1 MSTEINDTKSKELFE
16 AAKKHIPGG
25 VNSPVRAFGAVGRTP
40 RFIASAYKDRIIDVD
55 GNEMIDYVCS
65 WGPGILGHAN
75 PSVINKVKEA
85 CDAGLTYGAP
95 TAREVELA
103 QLISEIIPSM
113 EVNRL
118 VSSGTEAVMSAIR
131 TARGYTGR
139 DKIIKFKGCYHGH
152 SDGLLV
158 KAGSAA
164 LTTSVP
170 DSAGVP
176 ADYTKNTLVA
186 LYNDEESVKELFESN
201 PSDIA
206 AVIVEP
212 VAANMGV
219 VLPKKGFLEFLRDI
233 TSQYGALL
241 IFDEVITGFRLS
253 LGGAQEYFGITPDL
267 TTLGKI
273 VGGGMPIGAYGGKR
287 EIMKMVSPDGPVYQ
301 AGTLSGNPV
310 ATAAGVE
317 TLKILKSD
325 PAIYDRLE
333 KKTHRLAEAVR
344 SAAGN
349 RVCVNQIGSLM
360 SVFFTDKAVVDYET
374 ATSSDTEE
382 YARYFGYLL
391 DNNIYV
397 APAQYEA
404 MFVSDAHTQEDIEK
418 TCDVIKS
425 FLHNG
430 GYTSAIRSSG
440 H

>member
-219 VLPKKGFLEFLRDI
+219 VLPKKGFLLRDI

-273 VGGGMPIGAYGGKR
+273 VGGGMPIGAYGGRR

-325 PAIYDRLE
+325 RAIYERLE

-344 SAAGN
+344 SAAGS

-425 FLHNG
+425 FF
-430 GYTSAIRSSG
+430 A
-440 H
+440 